1 MEGDERFCELHPA
14 PSQSFPALAPF
25 IVISKDT
32 IGSEVDAVVKLEVEE
47 VENETMMRGNSE
59 RKGEREELGGHGEV
73 ACTF

>member
-25 IVISKDT
+25 IVISKAT

-47 VENETMMRGNSE
+47 VENETMISE